1 MKTLPMLCIFALFS
15 SAGIVLA
22 DGLEYNT
29 GERSREGVTTTEKTI
44 HNLNAE
50 IDNFTSNILQQL
62 IQNDK
67 KNIAVSE
74 FSDLGGNITDIGK
87 FIADEI
93 ITRLILSGKLKVTE
107 RKYFS
112 KILKDHRL
120 LLTKALDPASTQTL
134 QNILGIDAIITG
146 TIVDLGTRLKI
157 NANIC
162 SSASGDIFGAA
173 HLESPVDDN
182 LRNLIEQQTLEPRES
197 NLKNKIEDLAQQ
209 ITQSMVEYKKTKLVI
224 MELPNL
230 SGEITNL
237 GKFLYEELVSR
248 LMMYK
253 YFDVIEKKLYDNI
266 LAESDRDTV
275 SLTSDLS
282 KEIGR
287 VLGADAVAYGTVS
300 NLGSSVD
307 INIRLITPETAIPFA
322 VARAEITSDTTVKL
336 LLEMP
341 EKNTASSTQTSSL
354 ATFMDEN
361 KPLQKKNAVKSKTKI
376 SRLRKSKRIFFG
388 EDFSKYPVGE
398 LLSNW
403 GEGISVTESQ
413 GKKGITSKISGE
425 NTLIQQINFPDD
437 FHFSFDIKGTSW
449 TWGTISFYN
458 SLGDRFKMDLRIKD
472 NLFCVNLTN
481 KAEAKVS
488 CNADKYNKVSLIKKG
503 KEYQVY
509 LNDVFVA
516 SDSFENKEHFAHFSL
531 TCRLD
536 TVSLTNFAGTE
547 L

>member
-1 MKTLPMLCIFALFS
+1 MKTLPILCIFSLFS

-29 GERSREGVTTTEKTI
+29 RERSGEGVTTTEKTI

-62 IQNDK
+62 VQNDK

-87 FIADEI
+87 FIADEV

-112 KILKDHRL
+112 KVLKDHRL
-120 LLTKALDPASTQTL
+120 LLTKALDPISTQTL

-173 HLESPVDDN
+173 HMESQVDDN

-209 ITQSMVEYKKTKLVI
+209 ITQSMVEYKKKKLVI

-230 SGEITNL
+230 SGEVTNF

-253 YFDVIEKKLYDNI
+253 YFDVVEKKLYDNI
-266 LAESDRDTV
+266 LTESDRDTV

-300 NLGSSVD
+300 NLGTSVD

-336 LLEMP
+336 LLETP
-341 EKNTASSTQTSSL
+341 EKNTASTQTSSMV
-354 ATFMDEN
+354 TFMDED
-361 KPLQKKNAVKSKTKI
+361 KPMQRRHAVKSRTRI

-388 EDFSKYPVGE
+388 EDFSKYSVGE
-398 LLSNW
+398 LVSNW
-403 GEGISVTESQ
+403 GEGIAVTESQ
-413 GKKGITSKISGE
+413 GKKGITSKVSGE

-488 CNADKYNKVSLIKKG
+488 CNADKYNKVSIIKKG

-509 LNDVFVA
+509 LNDVFVT
-516 SDSFENKEHFAHFSL
+516 SDSFENKARFANFSL

-536 TVSLTNFAGTE
+536 TVSLTNFTGTE